1 MRYLC
6 LLVVLTPL
14 VLMAADPVG
23 KITSSGPLTLDG
35 KAVPVT
41 ATSSLP
47 LVAGDEIATAGS
59 AATIFFAD
67 RSRATIAPNSRLRL
81 EPNGSSVALRVLS
94 GSVNLKRAQ
103 SSRVT
108 VIAPILPA
116 ASKST
121 VTGSTAAG
129 QNEKCPDKDWD
140 RDRDRD
146 CDKDSS
152 DRDHK
157 PPSRSERCPPDKHWD
172 KDCDKEHAH

>member
-6 LLVVLTPL
+6 LLVVMTPL

-23 KITSSGPLTLDG
+23 RITSSGPLTLDG

-41 ATSSLP
+41 AASSLP
-47 LVAGDEIATAGS
+47 LVAGDEVATASS

-67 RSRATIAPNSRLRL
+67 RSRATIAPNSRLKL
-81 EPNGSSVALRVLS
+81 EPNGSSVALHVLS
-94 GSVNLKRAQ
+94 GSVDLKREQ

-108 VIAPILPA
+108 LIAPILA
-116 ASKST
+116 TASKSA
-121 VTGSTAAG
+121 VTAASTAT
-129 QNEKCPDKDWD
+129 ERSKKCSDKDW
-140 RDRDRD
+140 DRDRD

-157 PPSRSERCPPDKHWD
+157 PPSRSKRCPPDKDRD
-172 KDCDKEHAH
+172 KDCDKDHGR